1 MEDRESR
8 ILDVLFLI
16 LDFFPRSWYADA
28 ENRRQL
34 KFKIKLKKEEK
45 GKGVKGN
52 KISIFA
58 NMLILGEEKSGIGKE
73 WGSGSVF
80 QRPAGAH
87 T

>member
-1 MEDRESR
+1 M
-8 ILDVLFLI
+8 
-16 LDFFPRSWYADA
+16 
-28 ENRRQL
+28 